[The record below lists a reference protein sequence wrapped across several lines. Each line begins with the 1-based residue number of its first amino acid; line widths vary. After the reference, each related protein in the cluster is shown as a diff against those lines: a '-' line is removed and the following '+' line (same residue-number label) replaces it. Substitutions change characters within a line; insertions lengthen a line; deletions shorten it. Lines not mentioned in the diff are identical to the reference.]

1 MKKFYQHKFF
11 HSTTTN
17 LFENVNFTIKQ
28 GDNVGIIGKNGTGKT
43 TLIYILLGLIKPS
56 RGSIEVTDKLDIV
69 FQNSRTAVD
78 PRYTVAQVLREANPI
93 ISENELTVILEKV
106 GLEGVNLKQRALNLS
121 GGQLQRIC
129 IARSILQKA
138 KVICFDE
145 AFSGLDNINKRII
158 WNLLLRL
165 KKEYGLTYLFITH
178 DQDLINKMDFILEL
192 TNQTVVA
199 KKPN

>member
-1 MKKFYQHKFF
+1 M
-11 HSTTTN
+11 
-17 LFENVNFTIKQ
+17 
-28 GDNVGIIGKNGTGKT
+28 
-43 TLIYILLGLIKPS
+43 
-56 RGSIEVTDKLDIV
+56 
-69 FQNSRTAVD
+69 
-78 PRYTVAQVLREANPI
+78 
-93 ISENELTVILEKV
+93 
-106 GLEGVNLKQRALNLS
+106 
-121 GGQLQRIC
+121 
-129 IARSILQKA
+129 QKA